1 MLLVFV
7 RDGRRNFE
15 KHHDFADIL
24 TNHSRGIIDDRG
36 IAALCASSCAHISAP
51 VFRILSLYFSSL
63 RLPSSSMS
71 SVGMLLG
78 SLAAL
83 AHPGLPPQGASAP
96 AVSGVRGGDA
106 AGALGQNPLA
116 RYDFGNSSFDLSAL
130 SMPSSWWRV
139 KVRRARA
146 RGRGGG
152 GGTRSPSPPARAP
165 ISSLPRAG
173 QVQQRPLLA
182 KLHLL
187 L

>member
-1 MLLVFV
+1 MLLVFESSHGGGAKKKV
-7 RDGRRNFE
+7 P
-15 KHHDFADIL
+15 
-24 TNHSRGIIDDRG
+24 SRIFSPLSLRFF
-36 IAALCASSCAHISAP
+36 LRAHISTP
-51 VFRILSLYFSSL
+51 VFRILSLYFFSL

-96 AVSGVRGGDA
+96 AVSGIRGGDA

-139 KVRRARA
+139 KVRRRARA
-146 RGRGGG
+146 RARRRRRHAQPVA
-152 GGTRSPSPPARAP
+152 TRARAP
-165 ISSLPRAG
+165 ISPARRTSPTTAPTR
-173 QVQQRPLLA
+173 
-182 KLHLL
+182 
-187 L
+187 